1 MNIEENSGDKASRK
15 EKRERTKSRIEGDQV
30 GFSEVSDPH
39 LCFDQVEAARGG
51 RKSSYMFPGD
61 YDSELVDGKY
71 VTSVPIISVEDADEK
86 EGNIR
91 WEIDEE
97 ENIDE
102 EGSIDSDLISRPGH
116 SLKDLKKPVTR
127 KNSLIERL
135 SRTGSA
141 RDVTEPPR
149 RYHLSSYRNS
159 SFKEPS
165 FTAENMVIPLQR
177 RSSGS
182 NVFDRLSNGRST
194 SRTNLASEST
204 RASNTSL
211 AKASVTSSRATR

>member
-30 GFSEVSDPH
+30 GFSEVTDPH
-39 LCFDQVEAARGG
+39 RCFDQVEAARGG

-97 ENIDE
+97 AN
-102 EGSIDSDLISRPGH
+102 IDSDLISRPGH

-149 RYHLSSYRNS
+149 RYHLSSYPN
-159 SFKEPS
+159 FKEPS
-165 FTAENMVIPLQR
+165 FTAENIPLQR